1 METEV
6 TVGGVVRQIMYVSA
20 NRSDVSLCSTVLT
33 IWFSLGTKTICH
45 GIILTSQF
53 NNIRVGPSAKPL
65 IKSNYYYESLISK
78 NKLFIETKL
87 QCCSLLFFL
96 LNILSGPMNMTD
108 AIAAIITSC
117 GAAIVVLQH
126 TVASLAVHRNQGC
139 YIKIWKQRW
148 KQIKA
153 QLRTYINT

>member
-6 TVGGVVRQIMYVSA
+6 TAGGIHQIMYISA

-53 NNIRVGPSAKPL
+53 NNRRVGPSAKPL
-65 IKSNYYYESLISK
+65 IKSNYYYDSLISK

-87 QCCSLLFFL
+87 QGCSLLFFL
-96 LNILSGPMNMTD
+96 LNILRSYGYD
-108 AIAAIITSC
+108 
-117 GAAIVVLQH
+117 
-126 TVASLAVHRNQGC
+126 
-139 YIKIWKQRW
+139 
-148 KQIKA
+148 
-153 QLRTYINT
+153 

>member
-45 GIILTSQF
+45 GIIFTSQF

-87 QCCSLLFFL
+87 QGCSLLFFL
-96 LNILSGPMNMTD
+96 LNILRSYEYG
-108 AIAAIITSC
+108 
-117 GAAIVVLQH
+117 
-126 TVASLAVHRNQGC
+126 
-139 YIKIWKQRW
+139 
-148 KQIKA
+148 
-153 QLRTYINT
+153 